1 MIDLSGPIALL
12 FPGQGVQKP
21 GMGKNL
27 YDRYPAARRVFE
39 RAEAVLEMPVRKLCF
54 EGPVEELNRTDVIQ
68 PCVMTVCWAA
78 YEVWRESYG
87 LENVSV
93 TAGHSLGEIA
103 SLAAAG
109 SIPWETALLLVKE
122 RGRVMAEAAGEH
134 VGMIA
139 IVGLDEAAVERIRTE
154 AAQRGN
160 LWIANRNADVQF
172 VLSGEMAAVQ
182 EAERLATEAGARRA
196 LILTIPLAAHTP
208 LMEQA
213 AAAFRKAVDR
223 LPLKAPSI
231 PILANASGEALRT
244 VAALQEELRLQML
257 RQVDWART
265 MVSMRAMKVRTGVEL
280 GPGRVLASLAAKHIP
295 GVDTWNA
302 EELLIEMSPSDWE
315 DLIKTDLLSA
325 FATTKAA
332 IMSGMMRAR
341 WGRIVNISS
350 IVGLTGNAGQSNY
363 AAAKAGL
370 IGFTKSIARE
380 YGSRNITCNAV
391 APGYVRTE
399 LTSGSLTDEMVGDLV
414 KMTPIK
420 REGTAEDVAAAV
432 AFLCS
437 ERAGFVTG
445 QVLAVDGGL
454 SL

>member
-1 MIDLSGPIALL
+1 MGIALTGPIALL

-39 RAEAVLEMPVRKLCF
+39 RAEVVLEMPVRKLCF

-68 PCVMTVCWAA
+68 PCLMTVCWAA

-139 IVGLDEAAVERIRTE
+139 IVGLDESAVERIRQE
-154 AAQRGN
+154 ASEHGN

-182 EAERLATEAGARRA
+182 EAERLAIAAHARRA

-208 LMEQA
+208 LMEAA

-244 VAALQEELRLQML
+244 ATALQEELRQQML

-265 MVSMRAMKVRTGVEL
+265 MVSMRAMKVRTVVEL

-302 EELLIEMSPSDWE
+302 EELFID
-315 DLIKTDLLSA
+315 
-325 FATTKAA
+325 FAGPTTA
-332 IMSGMMRAR
+332 
-341 WGRIVNISS
+341 
-350 IVGLTGNAGQSNY
+350 
-363 AAAKAGL
+363 
-370 IGFTKSIARE
+370 
-380 YGSRNITCNAV
+380 
-391 APGYVRTE
+391 
-399 LTSGSLTDEMVGDLV
+399 
-414 KMTPIK
+414 
-420 REGTAEDVAAAV
+420 
-432 AFLCS
+432 
-437 ERAGFVTG
+437 
-445 QVLAVDGGL
+445 
-454 SL
+454 

>member
-1 MIDLSGPIALL
+1 VGVKLTGPIALL
-12 FPGQGVQKP
+12 FPGQGVQSP

-27 YDRYPAARRVFE
+27 HDRYPAARRAFD
-39 RAEAVLEMPVRKLCF
+39 RAEEILGMPVRKLCF

-87 LENVSV
+87 FENVSV

-122 RGRVMAEAAGEH
+122 RGRVMAETAGEH

-139 IVGLDEAAVERIRTE
+139 IVGLQEAQVESIREE
-154 AAQRGN
+154 ASKLGK

-172 VLSGEMAAVQ
+172 VLSGEMTAVQ
-182 EAERLATEAGARRA
+182 EAERLALAAGARRA

-223 LPLKAPSI
+223 LPIKAPSI
-231 PILANASGEALRT
+231 PVLANASGEALRT
-244 VAALQEELRLQML
+244 VTALQEELRQQML

-265 MVSMRAMKVRTGVEL
+265 MVSMRAMKVKTVVEL

-302 EELLIEMSPSDWE
+302 EELFID
-315 DLIKTDLLSA
+315 
-325 FATTKAA
+325 FA
-332 IMSGMMRAR
+332 
-341 WGRIVNISS
+341 
-350 IVGLTGNAGQSNY
+350 
-363 AAAKAGL
+363 
-370 IGFTKSIARE
+370 
-380 YGSRNITCNAV
+380 
-391 APGYVRTE
+391 
-399 LTSGSLTDEMVGDLV
+399 
-414 KMTPIK
+414 
-420 REGTAEDVAAAV
+420 
-432 AFLCS
+432 
-437 ERAGFVTG
+437 
-445 QVLAVDGGL
+445 
-454 SL
+454 

>member
-27 YDRYPAARRVFE
+27 HDRYPAARRAFE
-39 RAEAVLEMPVRKLCF
+39 RAEEVLGMPVRKLCF

-122 RGRVMAEAAGEH
+122 RGRVMAETAGEH

-139 IVGLDEAAVERIRTE
+139 IVGLDEAKVEAIRVE
-154 AAQRGN
+154 ASQRGR

-172 VLSGEMAAVQ
+172 VLSGEMPAVQ
-182 EAERLATEAGARRA
+182 EAERLALAAGARRA

-208 LMEQA
+208 LMEA
-213 AAAFRKAVDR
+213 AASAFRSAVDR
-223 LPLKAPSI
+223 LQLSAPSI
-231 PILANASGEALRT
+231 PVLANASGEALRT
-244 VAALQEELRLQML
+244 VAALREELRLQML

-265 MVSMRAMKVRTGVEL
+265 MVAMRAMKVRTVVEL

-302 EELLIEMSPSDWE
+302 EELFIDFAGP
-315 DLIKTDLLSA
+315 A
-325 FATTKAA
+325 ATT
-332 IMSGMMRAR
+332 
-341 WGRIVNISS
+341 
-350 IVGLTGNAGQSNY
+350 
-363 AAAKAGL
+363 
-370 IGFTKSIARE
+370 
-380 YGSRNITCNAV
+380 
-391 APGYVRTE
+391 
-399 LTSGSLTDEMVGDLV
+399 
-414 KMTPIK
+414 
-420 REGTAEDVAAAV
+420 
-432 AFLCS
+432 
-437 ERAGFVTG
+437 
-445 QVLAVDGGL
+445 
-454 SL
+454 

>member
-1 MIDLSGPIALL
+1 MIELPGPIALL

-39 RAEAVLEMPVRKLCF
+39 RAEALLEMPVRKLCF

-109 SIPWETALLLVKE
+109 AIPWETALLLVKE
-122 RGRVMAEAAGEH
+122 RGRVMAAAAGAH

-139 IVGLDEAAVERIRTE
+139 IVGLREAEVERIRQQASE
-154 AAQRGN
+154 LGN

-172 VLSGEMAAVQ
+172 VLSGEIAAVQ
-182 EAERLATEAGARRA
+182 EAERLAIAARARRA

-208 LMEQA
+208 LMEAA
-213 AAAFRKAVDR
+213 AAAFRKAVDL

-244 VAALQEELRLQML
+244 VAALQDELRQQML

-265 MVSMRAMKVRTGVEL
+265 MVSMRAMKVRTVVEL

-295 GVDTWNA
+295 DVTTWNA
-302 EELLIEMSPSDWE
+302 EELFVD
-315 DLIKTDLLSA
+315 SA
-325 FATTKAA
+325 GPTTA
-332 IMSGMMRAR
+332 
-341 WGRIVNISS
+341 
-350 IVGLTGNAGQSNY
+350 
-363 AAAKAGL
+363 
-370 IGFTKSIARE
+370 
-380 YGSRNITCNAV
+380 
-391 APGYVRTE
+391 
-399 LTSGSLTDEMVGDLV
+399 
-414 KMTPIK
+414 
-420 REGTAEDVAAAV
+420 
-432 AFLCS
+432 
-437 ERAGFVTG
+437 
-445 QVLAVDGGL
+445 
-454 SL
+454 

>member
-1 MIDLSGPIALL
+1 MIKLSGPIALL

-39 RAEAVLEMPVRKLCF
+39 RAEALLDMPVRKLCF

-134 VGMIA
+134 VGMVA
-139 IVGLDEAAVERIRTE
+139 IVGLKEAEVERIRQQASE
-154 AAQRGN
+154 LGN
-160 LWIANRNADVQF
+160 LWVANRNADVQF
-172 VLSGEMAAVQ
+172 VLSGEMPAVH
-182 EAERLATEAGARRA
+182 EAEKLAVAAGARRA

-208 LMEQA
+208 LMEAA
-213 AAAFRKAVDR
+213 AAAFRKAVDL
-223 LPLKAPSI
+223 LPLNAPSI

-265 MVSMRAMKVRTGVEL
+265 MVSMRAMKVRTVVEL

-302 EELLIEMSPSDWE
+302 EELFVDFAE
-315 DLIKTDLLSA
+315 T
-325 FATTKAA
+325 ATT
-332 IMSGMMRAR
+332 
-341 WGRIVNISS
+341 
-350 IVGLTGNAGQSNY
+350 
-363 AAAKAGL
+363 
-370 IGFTKSIARE
+370 
-380 YGSRNITCNAV
+380 
-391 APGYVRTE
+391 
-399 LTSGSLTDEMVGDLV
+399 
-414 KMTPIK
+414 
-420 REGTAEDVAAAV
+420 
-432 AFLCS
+432 
-437 ERAGFVTG
+437 
-445 QVLAVDGGL
+445 
-454 SL
+454 